1 MSLRSVLN
9 DPDDVV
15 VDILDLAIL
24 PDRGLDVLQN
34 LDPGQRIHKAG
45 HPPVLH
51 AADPPNAAHAVDVV
65 CGVQGEVVVNNVTA
79 TIFLLK
85 LN

>member
-15 VDILDLAIL
+15 VDILDLAVL
-24 PDRGLDVLQN
+24 PDRGLDVLED
-34 LDPGQRIHKAG
+34 LDPGQGVHQAG
-45 HPPVLH
+45 HPPVLD
-51 AADPPNAAHAVDVV
+51 AADPPHPAHAVDVV
-65 CGVQGEVVVNNVTA
+65 GGVQGEVVVNNVTA

-85 LN
+85 S